1 MAIMRSGLLMATVL
15 MLSGCAAVGGLIGS
29 SGAREGAGTLASNGG
44 TIVDAVDWVTG
55 PSDSY
60 CRKEAGG
67 GAAPGGQVP
76 VYKVTAGECAV
87 GDSSI
92 KEYEY
97 NEIVAEN
104 QAKAWDQL
112 HAAAVAEAAK
122 PVYCRTAT
130 AGVVYRA
137 SAKSCRSGEDTI
149 TEEEYFAAKEEAKA
163 AATKLPQ

>member
-1 MAIMRSGLLMATVL
+1 MGLLAAMTL
-15 MLSGCAAVGGLIGS
+15 LLSGCAAVGGLLGS
-29 SGAREGAGTLASNGG
+29 STAREGASTLASNGS
-44 TIVDAVDWVTG
+44 TIVDAVDWMTG

-67 GAAPGGQVP
+67 AASPGGQVP
-76 VYKVTAGECAV
+76 VYKVTAGDCAA

-104 QAKAWDQL
+104 QAKAWEQL
-112 HAAAVAEAAK
+112 HTAALAEAAK
-122 PVYCRTAT
+122 PIYCRTPA
-130 AGVVYRA
+130 AGIVYRA
-137 SAKSCRSGEDTI
+137 SSKSCRTGEDTI

-163 AATKLPQ
+163 AATKLPE